1 MVKSPYYDELS
12 GLKKGAWSPEEDDKL
27 RVYVQRY
34 GHWNWRELPK
44 FAGLSR
50 CGKSCRLRWMNYLQP
65 DVKRGNYTKEEDE
78 VILKLHEEL
87 GNKWSIIA
95 SKLPG
100 RTDNEIKNHWHTHL
114 KKRAKQNLRKFEVK
128 DHLLLSEASHCEK
141 SQTNKDHS
149 ESESVPA
156 DYAPSH
162 HILESSVL
170 SQETA
175 CSSDF
180 TSSTS
185 SPHDQ
190 LSSGVNWAVD
200 QDSQLG
206 LSETF
211 DQFSGDFWTEP
222 FVADNTFVSNY
233 RPSPSLFDG
242 EFTSPY
248 ASYHNNGSDL
258 CWDLG
263 F

>member
-1 MVKSPYYDELS
+1 MVKSPYYDEN

-27 RVYVQRY
+27 KVYVQRY

-114 KKRAKQNLRKFEVK
+114 KKRSKQNLRKAEVK
-128 DHLLLSEASHCEK
+128 DLL
-141 SQTNKDHS
+141 
-149 ESESVPA
+149 
-156 DYAPSH
+156 
-162 HILESSVL
+162 LESSVL

-180 TSSTS
+180 TSSS

-200 QDSQLG
+200 QDSLG
-206 LSETF
+206 MSETF

-222 FVADNTFVSNY
+222 FVADNTFVPNY
-233 RPSPSLFDG
+233 RLSPLFDAD
-242 EFTSPY
+242 FISPY
-248 ASYHNNGSDL
+248 DSY
-258 CWDLG
+258 DLG